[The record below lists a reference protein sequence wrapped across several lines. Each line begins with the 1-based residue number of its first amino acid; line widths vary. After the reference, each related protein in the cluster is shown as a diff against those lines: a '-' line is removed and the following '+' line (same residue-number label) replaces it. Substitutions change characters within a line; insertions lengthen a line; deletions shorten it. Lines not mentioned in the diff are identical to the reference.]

1 MLILSRKKGE
11 RIHIGSSIEITV
23 LAVNGA
29 KVRLG
34 FSAPPGVPIHREEV
48 FRRIEFELVP
58 SQETVCAPPCIGC
71 AFGKGIHS
79 ELNRHQIQNTQAPGR
94 DRR

>member
-34 FSAPPGVPIHREEV
+34 FSAPAGVPIHREEV
-48 FRRIEFELVP
+48 FRRIEFGLAP
-58 SQETVCAPPCIGC
+58 SQETDRVSPCVGR
-71 AFGKGIHS
+71 AFGESNHS
-79 ELNRHQIQNTQAPGR
+79 ELNHHQIQNAQAPDR